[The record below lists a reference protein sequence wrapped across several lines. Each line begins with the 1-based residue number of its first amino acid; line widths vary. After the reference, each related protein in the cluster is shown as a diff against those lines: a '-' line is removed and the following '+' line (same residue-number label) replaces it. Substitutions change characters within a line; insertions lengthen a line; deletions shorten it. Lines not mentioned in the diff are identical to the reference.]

1 MIPVVLALCG
11 LGALVCVVGV
21 WLHLRTLRRLDA
33 FAHEIDR
40 RVMPYLAQHA
50 AALHVDIGPAN
61 GLPTPETVIEEAC
74 ALAESLSEVERKAE
88 DMALGPT
95 QNLTPTDPSRQ
106 GSSTSSRPVVTSPSR
121 PGQR

>member
-1 MIPVVLALCG
+1 MMPVVLAFCG

-21 WLHLRTLRRLDA
+21 YLHLRTLRRLDFLA
-33 FAHEIDR
+33 REIDR

-61 GLPTPETVIEEAC
+61 GLRTPETLIEEAC
-74 ALAESLSEVERKAE
+74 ALAESLNEVERKAE

-95 QNLTPTDPSRQ
+95 QNLTPTNPSQ
-106 GSSTSSRPVVTSPSR
+106 K
-121 PGQR
+121 Q

>member
-11 LGALVCVVGV
+11 LGAVICVVGV

-33 FAHEIDR
+33 LAREVDR

-50 AALHVDIGPAN
+50 AALHVDPPTSD
-61 GLPTPETVIEEAC
+61 GLRTPETVIEDAC
-74 ALAESLSEVERKAE
+74 KLAESLTEVERKAE

-106 GSSTSSRPVVTSPSR
+106 GGGSSSRPVVTTPSR
-121 PGQR
+121 PRH

>member
-21 WLHLRTLRRLDA
+21 WLHLRTLRRLDTLA
-33 FAHEIDR
+33 REIDR

-50 AALHVDIGPAN
+50 AALHVDVGPATA
-61 GLPTPETVIEEAC
+61 PRTPETVIEEAC
-74 ALAESLSEVERKAE
+74 ALAESLSDVERKAE

-95 QNLTPTDPSRQ
+95 QNLTPTDPPQQ
-106 GSSTSSRPVVTSPSR
+106 GSERSRPVVTSPSR
-121 PGQR
+121 PRHQ